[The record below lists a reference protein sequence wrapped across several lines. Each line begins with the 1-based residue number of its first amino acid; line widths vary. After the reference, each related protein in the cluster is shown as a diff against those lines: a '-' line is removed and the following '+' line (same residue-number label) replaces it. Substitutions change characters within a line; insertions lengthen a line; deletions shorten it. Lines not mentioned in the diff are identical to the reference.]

1 MARGKPALWSSIVAL
16 PFILGGITVYLTAQ
30 DSPML
35 ANRLGVTIFGGM
47 FSYTQIPSAIGILSA
62 LFGLSIVV
70 IGFYIRS
77 VSVPKPRMS
86 AREELI
92 KSQHPSQR
100 VATAKIVASVP
111 FLIATAYVL
120 FYTVV
125 PYVYPTVTF
134 LLGLFYFSTGM
145 YRYWSNTL
153 TRYYITD
160 RRVIRTFKFISK
172 VNQELPLDKVRG
184 IQERKSVTE
193 AVVGLGNVRVASGAG
208 GKTLEIVVRN
218 IYDPDEFANELRDLI

>member
-1 MARGKPALWSSIVAL
+1 MARGKPAYWSAVVAL
-16 PFILGGITVYLTAQ
+16 PFL
-30 DSPML
+30 
-35 ANRLGVTIFGGM
+35 
-47 FSYTQIPSAIGILSA
+47 FSTYTQIPTSVSILSA
-62 LFGLSIVV
+62 LFGLSIVI
-70 IGFYIRS
+70 IGVYVRS
-77 VSVPKPRMS
+77 VSIPKPRM
-86 AREELI
+86 AGNEELI

-111 FLIATAYVL
+111 FLLATAYL
-120 FYTVV
+120 FFYTVV

-134 LLGLFYFSTGM
+134 LIGLFYFSTGM

-153 TRYYITD
+153 TCYYITD

-184 IQERKSVTE
+184 IQERRSITE
-193 AVVGLGNVRVASGAG
+193 ALVGLGNVRVASGAG
-208 GKTLEIVVRN
+208 GKTLEVVVRN